1 MDILERIFPKVQ
13 NLRDFLE
20 SLPKCPDVITSKDKA
35 GYKAFLQTTVLGIP
49 SCHLGYSGPLDFLQH
64 SDQMEVVNRVLCR
77 LERQGKCGKNVL
89 LNGFRSWGTGGDFQ
103 GPASGMNLPNN
114 NSIQLRTPYWGK
126 LLSRIGDELMMY
138 LLENLSVFIAA
149 PPSCYIQLTGAP
161 ISTLIADV
169 TSQEHKSQGKTMQA
183 TNSAKVKMR
192 PESVTRRQM
201 VGRSDVGKSNA
212 TLGLHHA
219 GADGVAMETSD
230 LKASLKRKRS
240 GEEQLD
246 GDGSVAKR
254 HRCKDSTG
262 VDASV
267 STCDGVRRVGP
278 DRSIDPRSEEVSK
291 PRQST
296 CHHHHTRDG
305 RGKYAEG
312 EDASKKRKGRRK
324 RKGGFQENQDGGA
337 SDALKHVR
345 GLERAFYILNACY
358 SRMTGRDWPK
368 QSILAGLAA
377 SNAGAHRLTQH
388 IFTSPSEGATSYTNA
403 GVAKQGASS
412 IKGVVW
418 KGMDGNGGGKAGEQ
432 RKKKKKP
439 PSRTPRRLI
448 KVQQLVKTFLQ
459 HHRRVNITALL
470 NHHCPITIPEGSI
483 TAVPDD
489 DGDVHTRSKVKSSD
503 PSSLLQASCI
513 DSAEKDKMVKESAHL
528 STLQSESQGVGFV
541 PYVFYRRGRPPA
553 RDCQGANVKA
563 DAPAEARPGGE
574 TVHVVLSQSHA
585 HDDFR
590 AYPRDASLIA
600 METDDPPSH
609 SQKKKETQ
617 GQIEGVEL
625 QVRHTASIAHDN
637 LVGKDTHH
645 PHRNLPK
652 LETPSP
658 SCEQREEMSSG
669 SPQEELE
676 SNSIKKDVSSS
687 QESPILLDSSGQSLA
702 ADDILSPSPDQQC
715 SVSSRRHWQWSRGEA
730 HQVLGDQ
737 QAKGSSLSS
746 SCWSGTSVECR
757 GSFDAAPAM
766 MTKDTEADEELKTSC
781 SEWQLQHASL
791 RCGRTLKTLG
801 GEPTGTLAASLQQG
815 MDSDHQDLG
824 AEVLDKS
831 WSKQV
836 LAVMQIEQP
845 SRYVASSCLEHRNKK
860 GDTGKPSSSLLPSLS
875 SFEGHK
881 ASHFVPFSVVHRN
894 ASVKETKGKYVHFP
908 DAHTVFKETKQD
920 FGQTS
925 SSGES
930 QTNGGRSSRESKTS
944 LTVKAG
950 KGKRCKQGTKLA
962 AEREGMRTSL
972 PDQAAQLIKMKTCPW
987 QVYLFLRHVL
997 LTVVPGELWGSTH
1010 NRSAFLKGVR
1020 QFVSL
1025 GRFERLSLH
1034 QLVADIKM
1042 EDCHWCRLE
1051 SKAGRQPPF
1060 NALVKQRQL
1069 VADFFHWLMS
1079 EYVLPLIKMCFYV
1092 TETSQS
1098 RNQLI
1103 FYRKLVWFKLEK
1115 LGLKEYVANGIMK
1128 PISQVEA
1135 EKMVSSRHTLGFS
1148 RLRFISKT
1156 KSLRPIT
1163 KMGQS
1168 SLPEKKG
1175 RSIRLLLQDLFDV
1188 LTYHKTSQPSL
1199 LGASLL
1205 GTDCIHGKMAAFVH
1219 DRKTRG
1225 DNRPLYFVKVDIE
1238 KCYDSIIHSKLL
1250 QIISLLLCRKDKPV
1264 EYQVHRYAAVMTTPS
1279 GKLQRAYHRH
1289 VTTELTTGSFHLQLL
1304 AMAQRGRVK
1313 NAVLINHVSLATL
1326 STQILLQRLRQHVT
1340 ADVMK
1345 IGRRCYWRREGISQG
1360 SILSS
1365 LLCSFFY
1372 AHMERCYLS
1381 DVDQDGLLMR
1391 LIDDFLLIT
1400 PHLHKAQRFLHILLT
1415 GVKQYGCRANPSKTL
1430 VNFDFKFGG
1439 APVPSIKGSESFPWC
1454 GLVFNPQTLEVSNDY
1469 SKYRNVSI
1477 RYTLTMHTDGEAP
1490 LQKMRVKL
1498 VGSLRAKSVGIFLDP
1513 EINSF
1518 STIVS
1523 NSYHLL
1529 LLLATRYH
1537 SFYHCLPGTVRETTP
1552 VHHFFN
1558 ILMACLRSFHS
1569 MAVARLPGNSDE
1581 VETTF
1586 PLTMNTVTWLGL
1598 KAFDSKLT
1606 LHKAVYKP
1614 LLKLIRKRK
1623 RRASIKMGK
1632 AMLEVLEETTSPA
1645 LPQDFLNMK
1654 R

>member
-35 GYKAFLQTTVLGIP
+35 GYKAFLQMTVLGIP

-169 TSQEHKSQGKTMQA
+169 TSQKHKSQGKMTLTA
-183 TNSAKVKMR
+183 NSAKEKMR
-192 PESVTRRQM
+192 PESARRHQM
-201 VGRSDVGKSNA
+201 VGRSDAGKSNA
-212 TLGLHHA
+212 TSGSHQ
-219 GADGVAMETSD
+219 GVAMETSH
-230 LKASLKRKRS
+230 LQASLKRKQS
-240 GEEQLD
+240 GEEHLD
-246 GDGSVAKR
+246 GDGSDAKR

-262 VDASV
+262 VNVSV
-267 STCDGVRRVGP
+267 STCDGLRRVGP
-278 DRSIDPRSEEVSK
+278 DRPIDPRSEEVTK
-291 PRQST
+291 PHRSAS
-296 CHHHHTRDG
+296 HHHHTRDG
-305 RGKYAEG
+305 RGKYAEDD
-312 EDASKKRKGRRK
+312 DASEKRKMRRK

-337 SDALKHVR
+337 WDALEHVR

-388 IFTSPSEGATSYTNA
+388 IFTSPSEGATFYTNA
-403 GVAKQGASS
+403 GVAKQGVSS
-412 IKGVVW
+412 IKGAGW
-418 KGMDGNGGGKAGEQ
+418 KGMDGNDGGKAGEQ
-432 RKKKKKP
+432 KKKKKP

-448 KVQQLVKTFLQ
+448 KVQRLLKTFLQ
-459 HHRRVNITALL
+459 HHRRVNVTALL

-483 TAVPDD
+483 TSVLGD
-489 DGDVHTRSKVKSSD
+489 DGDVYTRAKVKGSEVSST
-503 PSSLLQASCI
+503 LQASCI
-513 DSAEKDKMVKESAHL
+513 DSAEKGRMVKKSAHL
-528 STLQSESQGVGFV
+528 STLQSESQGVGYV
-541 PYVFYRRGRPPA
+541 PYVFCRRGRTLA
-553 RDCQGANVKA
+553 RDCQGASVKG
-563 DAPAEARPGGE
+563 DVLAEAKPGGDA
-574 TVHVVLSQSHA
+574 VHVVLSQSHA

-590 AYPRDASLIA
+590 AGPRDASPIA
-600 METDDPPSH
+600 METDDTPSH
-609 SQKKKETQ
+609 SQRKKTQ

-625 QVRHTASIAHDN
+625 QVRHSASIAHDN

-645 PHRNLPK
+645 PHRSPPK
-652 LETPSP
+652 LETLSP
-658 SCEQREEMSSG
+658 SCEQQEKMSSG

-676 SNSIKKDVSSS
+676 SSSIKKDVSTL

-702 ADDILSPSPDQQC
+702 ADAILSPSPDQQC

-746 SCWSGTSVECR
+746 SCWSSTSVECR
-757 GSFDAAPAM
+757 GSFDAAPPL
-766 MTKDTEADEELKTSC
+766 MTKDTEANEEGKIPC
-781 SEWQLQHASL
+781 SEWQLQHESVK
-791 RCGRTLKTLG
+791 CGRTAKTQG
-801 GEPTGTLAASLQQG
+801 GELTGTLATSLQQG
-815 MDSDHQDLG
+815 MDSDHQDLS
-824 AEVLDKS
+824 AEVLSKS
-831 WSKQV
+831 GSGKD
-836 LAVMQIEQP
+836 LAVMQTKQP
-845 SRYVASSCLEHRNKK
+845 SRYMSSSCLEHGNTV
-860 GDTGKPSSSLLPSLS
+860 GDTGKPPSSLQPSLS
-875 SFEGHK
+875 SFEGHRT
-881 ASHFVPFSVVHRN
+881 SHFTPSSVVHRN
-894 ASVKETKGKYVHFP
+894 ISVSKTKGKYVHFL

-925 SSGES
+925 SSGEP
-930 QTNGGRSSRESKTS
+930 QTNRGRSSRESKNS

-962 AEREGMRTSL
+962 AEREGKRTSL

-1069 VADFFHWLMS
+1069 VANFFHWLMA
-1079 EYVLPLIKMCFYV
+1079 EYVLPFIKMCFYV

-1103 FYRKLVWFKLEK
+1103 FYRKSVWFKLEK

-1128 PISQVEA
+1128 PISQAEA
-1135 EKMVSSRHTLGFS
+1135 ERMVSSRHTLGFS

-1205 GTDCIHGKMAAFVH
+1205 GTDCIHGRMAAFVH

-1264 EYQVHRYAAVMTTPS
+1264 EYQVHRYAAVTTTPS

-1289 VTTELTTGSFHLQLL
+1289 VATELTTGSFHLQLL

-1313 NAVLINHVSLATL
+1313 NAVLINQVSLATL

-1469 SKYRNVSI
+1469 SKYHNVSI

-1537 SFYHCLPGTVRETTP
+1537 SFYHCLPGTVRDTTP

-1558 ILMACLRSFHS
+1558 ILMACLRSFHA

-1581 VETTF
+1581 AETTF
-1586 PLTMNTVTWLGL
+1586 PLTTNTVTWLGL

-1623 RRASIKMGK
+1623 GKASIKMGK

-1645 LPQDFLNMK
+1645 LPQDFLSMK